1 NICNNGDT
9 VIVAN
14 GVYKEF
20 LIIDSAITLLGMSM
34 DSTVIDGTALF
45 FRTIKSNNNLNIGN
59 LTIIGSSIEGD
70 TYCISNIFNNTN
82 AKDLRLKNSAIAISI
97 GESSGTIENVLVTN
111 CKRAILTFCG
121 SDTCKPIIKNS
132 VFILKNGR
140 QAISLF
146 DGGQPVIENN
156 ILMSEDNSL
165 SQISIGISTA
175 FDVRSSFIM
184 NNSIVRFSVR
194 GISITA
200 RDTAEIIN
208 NTLGYRPTNQNVG
221 YIVNNSKYKFKN
233 NIIYKT
239 NIGID
244 QYGSTTGRDY
254 NLYWENDKNINN
266 DSLNE
271 HEKE

>member
-1 NICNNGDT
+1 
-9 VIVAN
+9 
-14 GVYKEF
+14 
-20 LIIDSAITLLGMSM
+20 
-34 DSTVIDGTALF
+34 
-45 FRTIKSNNNLNIGN
+45 
-59 LTIIGSSIEGD
+59 
-70 TYCISNIFNNTN
+70 
-82 AKDLRLKNSAIAISI
+82 ISI
-97 GESSGTIENVLVTN
+97 GESSGTIENVLVTD
-111 CKRAILTFCG
+111 CERGIFTFCG

-132 VFILKNGR
+132 GFILKNGR

-194 GISITA
+194 GISMTA

-271 HEKE
+271 HEKEADPMFVNDTLPSASMSFDFHLQKYSPAIDAGDPNILDVDGSRSDIGVYGGALGESYLYQDLPPKPPTGLTVTSDSNNTTIVIRWKKNSEADFM